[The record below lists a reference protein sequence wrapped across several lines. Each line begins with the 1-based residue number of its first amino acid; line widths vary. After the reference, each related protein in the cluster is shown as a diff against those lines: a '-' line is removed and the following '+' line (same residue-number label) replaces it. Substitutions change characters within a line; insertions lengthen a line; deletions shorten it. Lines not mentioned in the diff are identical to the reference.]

1 MPGVSP
7 VKLRDEVEAAR
18 SGVTDGNA
26 AAGVRRRQ
34 LVSHLCDEL
43 SLQARLDTQSMADWR
58 ALRAAIDP
66 TAAIDRFLERIQQC
80 GSRDEASYVPNV
92 QLGDA
97 VATAVEMARLL
108 AAWPQGL
115 EALAEHQSC
124 SLEALAEGEKGLGA
138 QVGVLYPLSGATLS
152 LDGAR
157 GLAAL
162 LYLRT
167 TLTHVNLERVK
178 LPPAGLSTLALALP
192 ASITTLLLAGTDCAA
207 KGADLSGVRA
217 LCDVIDAARGAAAGG
232 DGGDGGGGGGGARL
246 TTLSLAR
253 NALPDAAAPLIVRAL
268 QANTLTSLD
277 LTGNRFGAA
286 AIEQVSAAACASSA
300 LQSFGGVPVAALR
313 TDEQGAELEL
323 SELEIGTLEAHV
335 LSQLLPGAP
344 ALEFA
349 RLEGQPI
356 PVRLLCGRLAP
367 GSEPSEQ
374 VQAATAEA
382 VGEVATSLTPK
393 RKKGDVELRAIHLNH
408 AMLADPSA
416 LVIGALVV
424 LSTALIELELG
435 YNSIKPEGA
444 AWLARGVARST
455 SLQSL
460 SLAWNRLG
468 PDGLIAL
475 ASAVS
480 SCATLTSLNLDN
492 NAVCGI
498 NDFGQG
504 TYTDAGLTALAEAL
518 RRRPQLTALNLSNN
532 ALGGCNQRG
541 VGPRTSR
548 GVEVLAT
555 ALAPATGVSDLT
567 LDGNHLGCAL
577 VVALLDALRACTT
590 LTSLRLA
597 DTQLTDGSAPGSTL
611 PSARASLAMSHASAH
626 PHPPPPPF
634 PTGGAPGSTQ
644 ALETIAQML
653 KAGRLRVLGLD
664 GNKVGPAGAYLLA
677 AALKAAKPG
686 GALTDLLLDREGN
699 DLDEEA
705 EKLLSKA
712 FGAHPD
718 ACLHLARSEPENERL
733 QQKAELSVREYL
745 RNSSLNGA
753 GAAEPNGMPRTDASL
768 SVMVADGSLD
778 SKRRHSIPG
787 LSPNGKRG
795 EFTPK
800 RPSPDKKPPAA
811 SPRSARAQ

>member
-43 SLQARLDTQSMADWR
+43 STQARLDTQSMADWR

-356 PVRLLCGRLAP
+356 PVRLLCGRLVP

-408 AMLADPSA
+408 ARLADPSA

-626 PHPPPPPF
+626 HPPPPPSF

-653 KAGRLRVLGLD
+653 KAGRLRVLSLD
-664 GNKVGPAGAYLLA
+664 GNKVGPAGASLLA

>member
-1 MPGVSP
+1 
-7 VKLRDEVEAAR
+7 
-18 SGVTDGNA
+18 
-26 AAGVRRRQ
+26 
-34 LVSHLCDEL
+34 
-43 SLQARLDTQSMADWR
+43 
-58 ALRAAIDP
+58 
-66 TAAIDRFLERIQQC
+66 
-80 GSRDEASYVPNV
+80 
-92 QLGDA
+92 
-97 VATAVEMARLL
+97 
-108 AAWPQGL
+108 
-115 EALAEHQSC
+115 
-124 SLEALAEGEKGLGA
+124 
-138 QVGVLYPLSGATLS
+138 
-152 LDGAR
+152 
-157 GLAAL
+157 
-162 LYLRT
+162 
-167 TLTHVNLERVK
+167 
-178 LPPAGLSTLALALP
+178 
-192 ASITTLLLAGTDCAA
+192 
-207 KGADLSGVRA
+207 
-217 LCDVIDAARGAAAGG
+217 
-232 DGGDGGGGGGGARL
+232 
-246 TTLSLAR
+246 
-253 NALPDAAAPLIVRAL
+253 
-268 QANTLTSLD
+268 
-277 LTGNRFGAA
+277 
-286 AIEQVSAAACASSA
+286 VSAAACASSA

-626 PHPPPPPF
+626 PHPPPPF

>member
-115 EALAEHQSC
+115 EVLAEHQSC

-408 AMLADPSA
+408 ARLADPSA

-626 PHPPPPPF
+626 PPPPPSF

-653 KAGRLRVLGLD
+653 KAGRLRVLSLD
-664 GNKVGPAGAYLLA
+664 GNKVGPAGASLLA

>member
-1 MPGVSP
+1 
-7 VKLRDEVEAAR
+7 
-18 SGVTDGNA
+18 
-26 AAGVRRRQ
+26 
-34 LVSHLCDEL
+34 
-43 SLQARLDTQSMADWR
+43 MADWR

-356 PVRLLCGRLAP
+356 PIRLLCGRLAP

-408 AMLADPSA
+408 ARLADPSA

-611 PSARASLAMSHASAH
+611 PSARASLAMSHASAQ
-626 PHPPPPPF
+626 PPPPPPF

-653 KAGRLRVLGLD
+653 KAGRLRVLSLD
-664 GNKVGPAGAYLLA
+664 GNKVGPAGASLLA

>member
-43 SLQARLDTQSMADWR
+43 SSQARLDTQSMADWR

-115 EALAEHQSC
+115 EVLAEHQSC

-597 DTQLTDGSAPGSTL
+597 DTQLTDGSAPGST
-611 PSARASLAMSHASAH
+611 
-626 PHPPPPPF
+626 
-634 PTGGAPGSTQ
+634 Q

-653 KAGRLRVLGLD
+653 KAGRLRVLSLD